1 MRQTRLRRFMLYRNI
16 DSRKLRFM
24 LHNLPKLNNID
35 PPTLVEVARLK
46 KTYEKKLTLID
57 EEINIIETYGRK
69 TNELLNYMLYKEE
82 HETKH
87 PAPVSQTQ

>member
-1 MRQTRLRRFMLYRNI
+1 MLYRNI

-57 EEINIIETYGRK
+57 EEIKIIETYGRK
-69 TNELLNYMLYKEE
+69 TNELLNYMLYREE

>member
-1 MRQTRLRRFMLYRNI
+1 MLYRNI

-57 EEINIIETYGRK
+57 DEIKIIETYGRK

>member
-1 MRQTRLRRFMLYRNI
+1 MLYRNI

>member
-1 MRQTRLRRFMLYRNI
+1 MLYRNI

-57 EEINIIETYGRK
+57 EEIKIIETYGRK